1 MSRGRP
7 GGNDLYIVGEPAR
20 EIEPVCAHYS
30 RVAPR
35 STPPALSTRREQN
48 DIQTINPRRHA
59 DRALAA
65 EYLCELREWTG
76 SVSPDPRRQPI
87 QQVNARIT
95 ESTITM
101 LEARHTHER
110 GSGRPGRG
118 TCSPGQRPRTG
129 HFAEHLP
136 PQQRARWTRT
146 GTIGHAAHPAGTH
159 SAPRTSLN
167 LGGEWSR

>member
-35 STPPALSTRREQN
+35 STPPALSTRREQTMTSR
-48 DIQTINPRRHA
+48 QSTHA
-59 DRALAA
+59 DTPI
-65 EYLCELREWTG
+65 EH
-76 SVSPDPRRQPI
+76 SPPSTANSASGPARSHDPRQQPI

-95 ESTITM
+95 ESTKTM